1 MSDPFRFDFD
11 SIRKAHEH
19 NRQEWQRCA
28 SDPPMRSAEV
38 GDRVLVNALLV
49 NRGFEWIRL
58 EGKVVE
64 VADTAYRVEYADEK
78 HCLTGGTLTEW
89 VHRFAV
95 TDVLGK

>member
-1 MSDPFRFDFD
+1 MEDFFEMHRD
-11 SIRKAHEH
+11 IHKAHER
-19 NRQEWQRCA
+19 NRAEWHRCA
-28 SDPPMRSAEV
+28 ADPPMRSAEI
-38 GDRVLVNALLV
+38 GDHVLVNALLV

-64 VADTAYRVEYADEK
+64 VADTAYAVEYIK
-78 HCLTGGTLTEW
+78 QRHPVTGETITEW